1 MRTWPQ
7 AQPQSDNETV
17 EPRYNEHPYDQHPS
31 LRSVSFSPLPLHS
44 SLFALVPIF
53 STNSRG
59 NASFA
64 GYQHPNIS
72 NDWNSPT
79 QQFFHSLGND
89 SLYSP
94 FVPSPIIHPVCIPKF
109 SITFVCNE
117 NLKAMLMQNLGA
129 GGGGWWIRCITM
141 VRMTNKNKKQ
151 RYWNY
156 HKTQHIERKQKHT
169 EINPAFSRV
178 LLFNRNSQA
187 VITPSL

>member
-94 FVPSPIIHPVCIPKF
+94 FVPSPIIHPVCTPKF

-129 GGGGWWIRCITM
+129 GGGGGGISCITM

-156 HKTQHIERKQKHT
+156 HKTQHIERKPKT
-169 EINPAFSRV
+169 YGNKPSFLESV
-178 LLFNRNSQA
+178 
-187 VITPSL
+187 VI